1 MMRPHW
7 PLVSNVH
14 LTSEPEGRNNKNAIT
29 NVEEN
34 VEPLEK
40 MRALLGHSDRQQGRR
55 TR

>member
-1 MMRPHW
+1 M
-7 PLVSNVH
+7 
-14 LTSEPEGRNNKNAIT
+14 NAIT

-55 TR
+55 TRRTNQMRPGGVFRKGCMS